1 MAEELDDFTVETTG
15 EIPAPP
21 PEPVKEPLPTSP
33 RHPVE
38 EPAEELEPERAA
50 KPTNGKPRE
59 SVQARIDAAVRAQ
72 REAERRADEALARAR
87 DLEAKIHGRQEPE
100 RPTQPDYDGTDASD
114 PEPQFESFANEADP
128 YRAFIAAQARWNT
141 RAENRKI
148 DRMRADQQRV
158 ETVQRVER
166 ERAQT
171 FQKRIREQIKQ
182 EPAEFLASL
191 PQAVL
196 DLRPSH
202 ALGPDDALT
211 GANAIAD
218 EFLDSD
224 VGPKL
229 MQHFA
234 DHPADLQR
242 IATLHPIAAIRELA
256 ILGHTLRPDAAKDTA
271 SASAA
276 PVISKAKP
284 PLKTVGSSPVVRD
297 DEPPDSDDV
306 DLDKHIRWHNAR
318 DPRINPKA
326 ARSH

>member
-1 MAEELDDFTVETTG
+1 MDTPEVDDFTVETTG
-15 EIPAPP
+15 DLPPVTPPVKEPP
-21 PEPVKEPLPTSP
+21 PEPVQARQQIADVSTDEADP
-33 RHPVE
+33 
-38 EPAEELEPERAA
+38 A
-50 KPTNGKPRE
+50 KPIKAKPRDD
-59 SVQARIDAAVRAQ
+59 VQARIDAAVRAQ
-72 REAERRADEALARAR
+72 RDAERRADEALSRAR
-87 DLEAKIHGRQEPE
+87 ELEAKIHGRQDPPRQPE
-100 RPTQPDYDGTDASD
+100 YDGIEASD
-114 PEPQFESFANEADP
+114 PEPQLDAFANDADP
-128 YRAFIAAQARWNT
+128 YRAFVAAQARWNA

-148 DRMRADQQRV
+148 DRMRSEQQRAD
-158 ETVQRVER
+158 TMQRTER

-171 FQKRIREQIKQ
+171 FQSRIREQIGQ
-182 EPAEFLASL
+182 EPKAFLAAL

-202 ALGPDDALT
+202 ALRPDEQLT

-218 EFLDSD
+218 EFLDSEI
-224 VGPKL
+224 GPKL

-234 DHPADLQR
+234 DHPNDLQR
-242 IATLHPIAAIRELA
+242 IATLHPIQAIRELA

-297 DEPPDSDDV
+297 DEPPDDDA
-306 DLDKHIRWHNAR
+306 DLDKHIAWHNQR